1 MRWKNPYVF
10 ANDMSLSILRPVP
23 HAIMGSLYSSA
34 DMQAMAVSP
43 YWTEEFV
50 GLGPYRLKEWQRGTF
65 IDVVANDQYF
75 LGRPKIDRINLRYF
89 GDVNTLVVTLISG
102 EVDMVPVGSFK
113 EEEAAAIKRDW
124 ESAGLGQ
131 VIVSA
136 NKLRDGEWQ
145 WRDPTR
151 PWVQDARVRQA
162 LVQMIDRQGL
172 VDSLRNGVSEVD
184 DIMMPRS
191 HPAYQ
196 MARKLGL
203 PNLGY
208 DPTAAQRALEQ
219 AGLIRG
225 TDGVYRTYNGDAFNL
240 DVSTTTDI
248 KTNVQELL
256 AISDAWKS
264 AGLQPTPVFIGGT
277 ANKDEMRS
285 LNKGVNMTST
295 ALDYTYVNILL
306 TKNISSEGTKWK
318 GSNLGGYTDADFDQ
332 LADRM
337 LSTFPQ
343 VERDELAANVI
354 KQTLDKVLY
363 IPLFYSADFTA
374 VGRSLRGVTGVVPAQ
389 RVNAWNVETW
399 EMPQ

>member
-1 MRWKNPYVF
+1 
-10 ANDMSLSILRPVP
+10 
-23 HAIMGSLYSSA
+23 
-34 DMQAMAVSP
+34 
-43 YWTEEFV
+43 
-50 GLGPYRLKEWQRGTF
+50 
-65 IDVVANDQYF
+65 
-75 LGRPKIDRINLRYF
+75 
-89 GDVNTLVVTLISG
+89 
-102 EVDMVPVGSFK
+102 
-113 EEEAAAIKRDW
+113 
-124 ESAGLGQ
+124 
-131 VIVSA
+131 
-136 NKLRDGEWQ
+136 
-145 WRDPTR
+145 
-151 PWVQDARVRQA
+151 
-162 LVQMIDRQGL
+162 
-172 VDSLRNGVSEVD
+172 
-184 DIMMPRS
+184 
-191 HPAYQ
+191 
-196 MARKLGL
+196 
-203 PNLGY
+203 
-208 DPTAAQRALEQ
+208 
-219 AGLIRG
+219 
-225 TDGVYRTYNGDAFNL
+225 
-240 DVSTTTDI
+240 
-248 KTNVQELL
+248 
-256 AISDAWKS
+256 
-264 AGLQPTPVFIGGT
+264 VFIGGT